1 VFLCADAT
9 AQWHSSWLDVFG
21 VGWKRDEHA
30 WLALGP
36 PPRIYLGGIT
46 LYRHAAAE
54 HVGAAP
60 GPIYDSWNALDLTT
74 CGFHRSRIE
83 VWYVRAPE
91 PLPHPVG
98 SAGLEV
104 VRVGPDDLEE
114 FEAVSVRGFGGEGD
128 SVPVGSVH
136 PPNPDP
142 RMTYWLGR
150 VDGDAV
156 CAAMS
161 YETERAIGIF
171 GVTTITPARNRGY
184 ATALMR
190 RALLVETG
198 KPAVLNTDTAAAM
211 RVYERLGF
219 SRVGECPLW
228 SPGPVSRTEPDGV
241 LT

>member
-1 VFLCADAT
+1 V
-9 AQWHSSWLDVFG
+9 
-21 VGWKRDEHA
+21 RN
-30 WLALGP
+30 
-36 PPRIYLGGIT
+36 
-46 LYRHAAAE
+46 
-54 HVGAAP
+54 AP
-60 GPIYDSWNALDLTT
+60 GAVYDSWNSLELQAF
-74 CGFHRSRIE
+74 GFGRWRLEI
-83 VWYVRAPE
+83 WYVRRPE
-91 PLPHPVG
+91 PIGDAKPPELDI
-98 SAGLEV
+98 
-104 VRVGPDDLEE
+104 VRVSPDDLAE

-128 SVPVGSVH
+128 SVPVESIH

-150 VDGDAV
+150 VGGEAV

-190 RALLVETG
+190 RAVLVETG
-198 KPAVLNTDTAAAM
+198 KPAVLNTDTEAAM

-219 SRVGECPLW
+219 ERVGQCPLW
-228 SPGPVSRTEPDGV
+228 TPGPVNRTEPERV